1 MPIATN
7 PFWEDTIVSI
17 FDAHKVMLSV
27 NSILVHITFQTK
39 TVVQKAI

>member
-1 MPIATN
+1 MAIATN

-27 NSILVHITFQTK
+27 NSILFHITFQTK
-39 TVVQKAI
+39 TIVQKAI